1 VQRGQERHAADHAGI
16 CPLIKGSRWTRA
28 GHCYRY
34 HLDIETDDL
43 DAETDRLVG
52 LGAAE
57 VNRWLDCRILRAP
70 GGHLLCVI
78 PRHSDD
84 FAQHARTFYARNELV
99 LRIAAP

>member
-1 VQRGQERHAADHAGI
+1 M
-16 CPLIKGSRWTRA
+16 
-28 GHCYRY
+28 
-34 HLDIETDDL
+34 
-43 DAETDRLVG
+43 DAIG

-84 FAQHARTFYARNELV
+84 FDQHARTFYARDELV
-99 LRIAAP
+99 LRIAVP